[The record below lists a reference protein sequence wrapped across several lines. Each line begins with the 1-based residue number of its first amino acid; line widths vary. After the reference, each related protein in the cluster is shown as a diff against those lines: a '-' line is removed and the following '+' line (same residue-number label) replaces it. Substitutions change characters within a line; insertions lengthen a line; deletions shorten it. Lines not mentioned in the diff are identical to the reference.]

1 MMYHIPDVLS
11 TDQVA
16 EFTRQLAQA
25 EQGFSAAPGFGML
38 GAALPVAVAAAQC
51 AAPQR
56 HGAVLVNAL
65 DAADSGTDPA
75 EI

>member
-25 EQGFSAAPGFGML
+25 
-38 GAALPVAVAAAQC
+38 
-51 AAPQR
+51 
-56 HGAVLVNAL
+56 
-65 DAADSGTDPA
+65 
-75 EI
+75 

>member
-25 EQGFSAAPGFGML
+25 EWVDGRVTVGSQ
-38 GAALPVAVAAAQC
+38 GAAVKQNQQIDTRTPLYA
-51 AAPQR
+51 
-56 HGAVLVNAL
+56 
-65 DAADSGTDPA
+65 
-75 EI
+75 